1 MKIDRRLGERLL
13 EYMKEDYQHYSDEE
27 LMMQLRDGDDGII
40 DFIMNKYKNLVRSK
54 AKSMYI
60 LGADG
65 DDLIQEGMIGL
76 FKAVRDFDSGRD
88 ASFFTFADLC
98 ISRQIYTAVQAS
110 RRQKH
115 IPLNTYISLYATAR
129 ENSGQNEED
138 TALVDILAL
147 GSGQS
152 PEEMVIDKENV
163 EQLERTIEKEL
174 SSFEKQ
180 VLDLYLTGMSYTQIA
195 KVLGR
200 DEKSTDNALQRIK
213 TKLRK
218 AIYS

>member
-1 MKIDRRLGERLL
+1 MI
-13 EYMKEDYQHYSDEE
+13 
-27 LMMQLRDGDDGII
+27 QLRDGDDGIM

-129 ENSGQNEED
+129 EQSGQSEED